1 MLTCSS
7 VLSVLNSR
15 GVMARRH
22 PRPARFS
29 GPFKR
34 LKGAVKLPFVGGES
48 RGLRPGD
55 PGLTGLAIA

>member
-1 MLTCSS
+1 
-7 VLSVLNSR
+7 
-15 GVMARRH
+15 MARRH